1 MICKLLLG
9 VHSEDFSSFL
19 ANKSRLAFPTI
30 EPSYGQLTGA
40 RIIFIK
46 QLKRE
51 LVLR

>member
-30 EPSYGQLTGA
+30 EPSYGQLTGD
-40 RIIFIK
+40 RRIFIK